1 MNARV
6 GGHLEAC
13 KERGIEDRRNGS
25 YSRRLLMGVG
35 DVELRVPRTRTYI
48 PLMGLERYA
57 RGAPEIDRLILA
69 AFVLGL
75 STRKVGKA
83 LLHLLGESVS
93 ASTVSKGARQLDAE
107 VAAWHRRRLS
117 ERYRVLM
124 FDGVALSRKTGAG
137 AIRRPVLVAL
147 GIRPDGKKEV
157 IDFRL
162 AQGESQAAWETFPN
176 ELYNRGL
183 EAGEVE
189 LAVSDGG
196 KGLLAALALC
206 LSAPARATLLGAQ
219 AAQCPGQGAQNRSRG
234 GQGRSATNHE
244 RFGYPGSPKSRRC
257 LHPQRAGPL
266 SESRSL
272 SGRRSRCPFYT
283 LSLQRAPM
291 EKGIAQHQRHRT
303 PLRRGAPKN
312 PSHGRDGRPGQHG
325 THPLCRLQ
333 RHQPKPRN
341 RHPFSSDT

>member
-183 EAGEVE
+183 EAGEVW
-189 LAVSDGG
+189 SW
-196 KGLLAALALC
+196 
-206 LSAPARATLLGAQ
+206 
-219 AAQCPGQGAQNRSRG
+219 RSRTG
-234 GQGRSATNHE
+234 ARDCWPPCLMSIRTCPCNAAGCT
-244 RFGYPGSPKSRRC
+244 SRAMSWTRC
-257 LHPQRAGPL
+257 AKPIA
-266 SESRSL
+266 
-272 SGRRSRCPFYT
+272 RRSRP
-283 LSLQRAPM
+283 
-291 EKGIAQHQRHRT
+291 I
-303 PLRRGAPKN
+303 
-312 PSHGRDGRPGQHG
+312 
-325 THPLCRLQ
+325 
-333 RHQPKPRN
+333 RN
-341 RHPFSSDT
+341 ES